1 MIDLSLDE
9 GQQEIVTSAADFLR
23 EAAPVSRLRAPGA
36 DTALHRA
43 LAEWG
48 WFHVGAAEADGGL
61 GLGPVE
67 EALLYVEAGRQLV
80 APSVLATALAAALG
94 PDDLREAMRTGA
106 ARAIFALPAGADA
119 VLALE
124 REGAALIVVPGEADV
139 RFFRASDFG
148 GERVEGFDEAL
159 STERGRIAAPALLT
173 VEASARA
180 TLLLAALLAGNAAGA
195 AESAIAYAKVREQF
209 GQPIGAFQ
217 AIKHR
222 CADMGVAAFAASA
235 QVTMAAAC
243 LAEHAPQ
250 TPTELAAAVRIA
262 VKSAQANAA
271 AAIQV
276 HGGMGFTAEC
286 DAHRYL
292 KRAHVLAR
300 LLGDPRRTAAALLAS
315 G

>member
-1 MIDLSLDE
+1 M
-9 GQQEIVTSAADFLR
+9 
-23 EAAPVSRLRAPGA
+23 
-36 DTALHRA
+36 
-43 LAEWG
+43 
-48 WFHVGAAEADGGL
+48 
-61 GLGPVE
+61 
-67 EALLYVEAGRQLV
+67 
-80 APSVLATALAAALG
+80 
-94 PDDLREAMRTGA
+94 
-106 ARAIFALPAGADA
+106 
-119 VLALE
+119 
-124 REGAALIVVPGEADV
+124 
-139 RFFRASDFG
+139 
-148 GERVEGFDEAL
+148 
-159 STERGRIAAPALLT
+159 
-173 VEASARA
+173 
-180 TLLLAALLAGNAAGA
+180 
-195 AESAIAYAKVREQF
+195 REQF